1 MVVKTAVEY
10 INDSLVERLKDLQR
24 ALNQAET
31 IIQKLEIENQNLK
44 MVLSNY
50 EQDEL
55 LMI

>member
-10 INDSLVERLKDLQR
+10 INDSLVERLKDLQN

-44 MVLSNY
+44 TVLSNY
-50 EQDEL
+50 EQNEL

>member
-10 INDSLVERLKDLQR
+10 INDSLVERLKDLQN

-44 MVLSNY
+44 TVLSNY